1 MRDMKTYSDQH
12 WVTDQLIT
20 DESTISLMNRVG
32 SDLKEAQN
40 VLTEMTARYG
50 TSGTKT
56 EYRTEVMGVMD
67 EVFDDG
73 QLSDDDDD
81 RYSKDQVRSA
91 YIIALAAENLRYFMM
106 GTVAEMLNHMDEYG
120 SDDS

>member
-12 WVTDQLIT
+12 WITDQLIT

-32 SDLKEAQN
+32 SDLKEATS

-50 TSGTKT
+50 TSGTKA

-73 QLSDDDDD
+73 PLSEDDES
-81 RYSKDQVRSA
+81 YSKDQVRSA

-106 GTVAEMLNHMDEYG
+106 GTVAEMLKHIDEHG

>member
-67 EVFDDG
+67 EVFDDNP
-73 QLSDDDDD
+73 SMDDDD

-106 GTVAEMLNHMDEYG
+106 GTVAEMLNHMDEHG

>member
-1 MRDMKTYSDQH
+1 MKTYSDQH

-67 EVFDDG
+67 EVFDDNP
-73 QLSDDDDD
+73 SMDDDD